1 MRKNV
6 FHSLHQGRRGWQVY
20 IATIG
25 LASLLFAPTG
35 TIAIGQSDDEL
46 TDSQIKQILIRQS
59 IASHSG
65 SCPCPYS
72 VDRAGRRCGGRSAY
86 SRALVVPHRSATRLT

>member
-59 IASHSG
+59 IASYSG
-65 SCPCPYS
+65 RVVHARTAWTAGVVVA
-72 VDRAGRRCGGRSAY
+72 VDVAPIV
-86 SRALVVPHRSATRLT
+86 ALVVPHRSATRLT